1 MIILLLDPLKFR
13 SYTGIMKYLN
23 VCMMKKTLILSLVLS
38 VVTVGLTAQTK
49 PALDNLYAQ
58 QKDAVVMVSQAIYL
72 DSTRVEHVDIIRQ
85 IEKGLGFPILDT
97 YLRLAHGSAFFISSD
112 GYAITNEHCVKPLTR
127 DMKRFHALVA
137 FVNTGMRHL
146 APGYASQRDIRR
158 VSDALLEY
166 AENEPV
172 VLLLAT
178 ADRKEYIAEVVSQ
191 NQKDDLAFLKITLDE
206 KKPII
211 HLGEAP
217 ALREGQDVYSIGYPN
232 QLYTDYHTED
242 IQATLTSGIVS
253 ALRSEHWDIQ
263 HTAALNFGNSGG
275 PLFRQD
281 GTLVGVNSGLQTNNV
296 TTYYYAVGIDKL
308 IAWLTDIGQTH
319 LVGGQQ

>member
-1 MIILLLDPLKFR
+1 
-13 SYTGIMKYLN
+13 
-23 VCMMKKTLILSLVLS
+23 
-38 VVTVGLTAQTK
+38 
-49 PALDNLYAQ
+49 
-58 QKDAVVMVSQAIYL
+58 
-72 DSTRVEHVDIIRQ
+72 
-85 IEKGLGFPILDT
+85 
-97 YLRLAHGSAFFISSD
+97 
-112 GYAITNEHCVKPLTR
+112 
-127 DMKRFHALVA
+127 
-137 FVNTGMRHL
+137 MRHL

-191 NQKDDLAFLKITLDE
+191 NQKDDLALLKITLDE

-263 HTAALNFGNSGG
+263 HTAALNYGNSGG

-308 IAWLTDIGQTH
+308 ITWLTDIGQTH

>member
-1 MIILLLDPLKFR
+1 MKNEKRLFLKKVVV
-13 SYTGIMKYLN
+13 SI
-23 VCMMKKTLILSLVLS
+23 LVLS
-38 VVTVGLTAQTK
+38 VIVTGLTAQTK
-49 PALDNLYAQ
+49 PALDTLYAQ

-72 DSTRVEHVDIIRQ
+72 DSTRIEHVDIIRQ

-97 YLRLAHGSAFFISSD
+97 YLRIGHGSAFFISPD

-127 DMKRFHALVA
+127 ENRRIGALVA
-137 FVNTGMRHL
+137 FVTIGMRHL

-158 VSDALLEY
+158 VSDALMEY
-166 AENEPV
+166 VENEPV

-191 NQKDDLAFLKITLDE
+191 NQKDDLALLKIALDA
-206 KKPII
+206 KKPVIR
-211 HLGEAP
+211 LGETP
-217 ALREGQDVYSIGYPN
+217 DLREGQDVYSIGYPN
-232 QLYTDYHTED
+232 QLYMDHYTED

-253 ALRSEHWDIQ
+253 ALRSEQWDIQ
-263 HTAALNFGNSGG
+263 HTAALNYGNSGG

-281 GTLVGVNSGLQTNNV
+281 GTLVGVNSRLQTNNV
-296 TTYYYAVGIDKL
+296 TTYYYAVGVEKL
-308 IAWLTDIGQTH
+308 ITWLTDIGKAH

>member
-146 APGYASQRDIRR
+146 APGYASQQIGRASCRER
-158 VSDALLEY
+158 V
-166 AENEPV
+166 
-172 VLLLAT
+172 
-178 ADRKEYIAEVVSQ
+178 
-191 NQKDDLAFLKITLDE
+191 
-206 KKPII
+206 
-211 HLGEAP
+211 
-217 ALREGQDVYSIGYPN
+217 
-232 QLYTDYHTED
+232 
-242 IQATLTSGIVS
+242 
-253 ALRSEHWDIQ
+253 
-263 HTAALNFGNSGG
+263 
-275 PLFRQD
+275 
-281 GTLVGVNSGLQTNNV
+281 
-296 TTYYYAVGIDKL
+296 
-308 IAWLTDIGQTH
+308 
-319 LVGGQQ
+319 